1 MNILILNI
9 EPILLDELKEFLQD
23 TRVTVYMAD
32 SYEEARRIL
41 TQYPVQRL
49 IFALR
54 TVSDLEFL
62 KYINTTYQQID
73 VILTVEH
80 ALQEIVSI
88 LRDGDYRMLRTPLT
102 LSELRACFLDQAQ
115 TTDTEYFRSLKHQ
128 AGDLR
133 HILEGGSNA

>member
-9 EPILLDELKEFLQD
+9 EPIFLDELKEFLQD
-23 TRVTVYMAD
+23 TRVTVYVAD

-41 TQYPVQRL
+41 TQYPIQRL

-73 VILTVEH
+73 VILTVEN
-80 ALQEIVSI
+80 ALQDIVSI
-88 LRDGDYRMLRTPLT
+88 LRDGDYRVLQSPLT
-102 LSELRACFLDQAQ
+102 LSELRTCFLDKVP
-115 TTDTEYFRSLKHQ
+115 TTETDYFHSLKHQ
-128 AGDLR
+128 ARDLR
-133 HILEGGSNA
+133 YILEGGSNA